1 MDQPRHATLRPIF
14 EHLKNDRVV
23 IRPYR
28 LEDADDLFTAVV
40 ESREHLLPWLPWAIK
55 YATVEDARDTINRM
69 TAVWTLR
76 EGFDAGLWDAGTGR
90 FVGGCGLHPRDWAV
104 PAFEI
109 GYWLRANMTG
119 HGYITEAV
127 KLLTDYA
134 FDTFGA
140 RRVAIQCDARNERSA
155 AVPRR
160 LGFVHEATLR
170 NAAVAYGDTLRSTLI
185 FALTPDDPRWPA
197 RG

>member
-1 MDQPRHATLRPIF
+1 LD
-14 EHLKNDRVV
+14 
-23 IRPYR
+23 
-28 LEDADDLFTAVV
+28 DAEALFTAVV

-69 TAVWTLR
+69 TAAWTVR
-76 EGFDAGLWDAGTGR
+76 EGFDAGLWDAATGR

-109 GYWLRANMTG
+109 GYWLRADMTG

-127 KLLTDYA
+127 KLLTDYT
-134 FDTFGA
+134 FDTFSA

-170 NAAVAYGDTLRSTLI
+170 DVAVAYDNTLRSTLI

-197 RG
+197 R

>member
-1 MDQPRHATLRPIF
+1 MDRPRHATLRPIF
-14 EHLKNDRVV
+14 ADLKNDRVV

>member
-1 MDQPRHATLRPIF
+1 MDRPRHATLRPIF
-14 EHLKNDRVV
+14 EDLKNDRVV

-69 TAVWTLR
+69 TAAWTLR

-170 NAAVAYGDTLRSTLI
+170 NAAVAYDDTLRSTLI
-185 FALTPDDPRWPA
+185 FALTSDDPRWPA